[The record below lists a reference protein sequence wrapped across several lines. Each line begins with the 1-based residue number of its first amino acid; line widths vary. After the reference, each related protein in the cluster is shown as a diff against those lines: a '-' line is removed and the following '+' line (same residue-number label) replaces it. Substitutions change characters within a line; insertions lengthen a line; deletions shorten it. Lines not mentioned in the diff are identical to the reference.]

1 MVEEKRLAGLG
12 GWLILVALG
21 IIVSPLRIIVELFP
35 LYLDIFEDGYWE
47 ALTTPGTEFYH
58 VMWAPIILAEMS
70 INVILVFVWLF
81 VIFLFFTKK
90 KRFPKWYI
98 GILLFT
104 LTFIFMDAFA
114 VKVVAPNEPMFDDAT
129 VSEIIRMLL
138 PCLIW
143 IPYML
148 ISERVKATFIR

>member
-1 MVEEKRLAGLG
+1 MAEDKIEGLG
-12 GWLILVALG
+12 GWLILVAIG
-21 IIVSPLRIIVELFP
+21 IVFSPFRIIVELFP
-35 LYLDIFEDGYWE
+35 LYLEIFKDGYWE
-47 ALTTPGTEFYH
+47 VLTTPGTDAYH

-81 VIFLFFTKK
+81 IIFLFFTKK
-90 KRFPKWYI
+90 KMFPKWYI

-114 VKVVAPNEPMFDDAT
+114 VKVVAPHEPMFDDAT
-129 VSEIIRMLL
+129 VGEIIRTLL

-148 ISERVKATFIR
+148 VSKRVKATFIR

>member
-1 MVEEKRLAGLG
+1 MAEDKIEGLG
-12 GWLILVALG
+12 GWLILVAIG
-21 IIVSPLRIIVELFP
+21 IVFSPFRIIVELFP
-35 LYLDIFEDGYWE
+35 LYLDIFKDGYWE
-47 ALTTPGTEFYH
+47 VLTTPGTDAYH

-90 KRFPKWYI
+90 KMFPKWYI

-114 VKVVAPNEPMFDDAT
+114 VKVVAPHEPMFDDAT
-129 VSEIIRMLL
+129 VSEIIRTLL

-148 ISERVKATFIR
+148 ISKRVKATFIR